1 MNNPFKLRCFLI
13 VLSYESS
20 GSGLQ
25 KCLLICQHC
34 PDTFGLCHPWKRS
47 RLQPSSP
54 LAGLRWTDCSAGG
67 FVETETREAAL
78 SCQHCPAGAFGLFTS
93 SYVGSGQRHIFTS
106 RRSAAHCA
114 GEFVETETRD
124 AALML
129 HSSRFDAALS
139 SSSHLLAVSEHVYVS
154 WQNIFVWHQHLC

>member
-1 MNNPFKLRCFLI
+1 MS
-13 VLSYESS
+13 SYVSLGS

-25 KCLLICQHC
+25 ICSICQHC
-34 PDTFGLCHPWKRS
+34 PDTFDF
-47 RLQPSSP
+47 
-54 LAGLRWTDCSAGG
+54 DCSCLHLSPVYGG
-67 FVETETREAAL
+67 LTALPVDLWRQTRDAAL

>member
-1 MNNPFKLRCFLI
+1 MFDLSALPGYSWI
-13 VLSYESS
+13 VSS
-20 GSGLQ
+20 LEKIG
-25 KCLLICQHC
+25 
-34 PDTFGLCHPWKRS
+34 S
-47 RLQPSSP
+47 RLHLSP
-54 LAGLRWTDCSAGG
+54 VYGGLTTPPVDLWRQ
-67 FVETETREAAL
+67 TRDAAL

-129 HSSRFDAALS
+129 HSSRSDAALS